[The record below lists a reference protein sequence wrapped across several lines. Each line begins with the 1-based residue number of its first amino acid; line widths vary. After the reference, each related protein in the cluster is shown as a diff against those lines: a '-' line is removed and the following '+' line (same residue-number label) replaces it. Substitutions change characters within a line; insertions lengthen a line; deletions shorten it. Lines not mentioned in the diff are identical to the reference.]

1 MHVVL
6 QGYFEFGERSLS
18 TCSVD
23 HFNPRVIRLSG
34 TLRCCQ
40 SNLFPPSRFILI
52 FPLKKGSSSGWR
64 RVELVLQ
71 QSSNFV

>member
-1 MHVVL
+1 MSKRSSEPQRVIAQEMIDRWFRVWDRGVHVVL

-34 TLRCCQ
+34 TLRCC
-40 SNLFPPSRFILI
+40 
-52 FPLKKGSSSGWR
+52 
-64 RVELVLQ
+64 
-71 QSSNFV
+71 